1 MSIDSRIKLRVVATH
16 WFSQLD
22 AFAAEAFGDVHLRTN
37 REHRVP
43 SDCATDHASFVAQ
56 RNCSAGPAS
65 DRTRPAHDQRQRGIQ
80 VSAERFEFIL
90 YARGSGAISVL
101 TISVVPISRLSLQ
114 AECHSIAISGLIS
127 ASITRLLSHH
137 PSRRLPT
144 RLGRMTG

>member
-1 MSIDSRIKLRVVATH
+1 MSIDSRIKLRVVATR

-43 SDCATDHASFVAQ
+43 GDCAADHASFVAQ

-90 YARGSGAISVL
+90 YARGRSTIPGMSISVA
-101 TISVVPISRLSLQ
+101 PISRLSFQ
-114 AECHSIAISGLIS
+114 AECHSIAIPGLIS
-127 ASITRLLSHH
+127 AF
-137 PSRRLPT
+137 
-144 RLGRMTG
+144 